1 MKKILSVL
9 LFTLPF
15 LFAGCG
21 EETTTTTSGDI
32 SNPVTETATLEQ
44 TVLYSVLKTD
54 KNTTASVKI
63 SGVSETAGD
72 TISVSFPESSPAE
85 NFTVSQG
92 YAFDNVYGIA
102 LYRNS
107 KETSVDKFNVS
118 VKNRLGPEILNKD
131 GYIYTVHKIFP
142 YYTNTQTGDIPVPYP
157 DNHIYT
163 FNQANQSQ
171 IILFRQ
177 IVSESNE
184 SFENGYSNTTSS
196 LPTFMVS
203 SGFDDT
209 SPDINFKV
217 DAQESSIEYNGKMY
231 PNCLMSVKTDDCA
244 LKFTSKEAKD
254 ARVNYVIKFDDN
266 NKYVDVVLKL
276 QSIAQ

>member
-1 MKKILSVL
+1 MKKILFAL
-9 LFTLPF
+9 LFALPF

-118 VKNRLGPEILNKD
+118 VKNRLGTEILNKD
-131 GYIYTVHKIFP
+131 GYIYIQFIKYSHTILIHKLVIFLFL
-142 YYTNTQTGDIPVPYP
+142 IL
-157 DNHIYT
+157 
-163 FNQANQSQ
+163 
-171 IILFRQ
+171 IITYIHLIRQ
-177 IVSESNE
+177 I
-184 SFENGYSNTTSS
+184 S
-196 LPTFMVS
+196 LRLFYL
-203 SGFDDT
+203 G
-209 SPDINFKV
+209 
-217 DAQESSIEYNGKMY
+217 
-231 PNCLMSVKTDDCA
+231 
-244 LKFTSKEAKD
+244 
-254 ARVNYVIKFDDN
+254 R
-266 NKYVDVVLKL
+266 
-276 QSIAQ
+276 